1 MEQQGEYTIGA
12 TQQAVWEA
20 LNDPEVLGACIPGCV
35 SVEQISETEFN
46 AKVKAKIGPV
56 SATFDTSIQ
65 LTDIDAPHRYTIEGA
80 AKGGAAGFG
89 KGTAQVELSDIENCT
104 LLTYAVKASVG
115 GKLAQIGS
123 RLVDGAARKMADEF
137 FAAFSAKL
145 DPSFQQASK
154 SADDTSIASSSEQ
167 PTSAPPEYEKSGNGF
182 VWVIAFVVLAAA
194 VILAL

>member
-20 LNDPEVLGACIPGCV
+20 LNDPDILGACIPGCV
-35 SVEQISETEFN
+35 SIDRISETEFN

-56 SATFDTSIQ
+56 SATFDTSIN
-65 LTDIDAPHRYTIEGA
+65 LTNIDAPHRYTIEGA

-89 KGTAQVELSDIENCT
+89 KGSAQVELSDIENST

-145 DPSFQQASK
+145 DPSLTRAAESSDDPAS
-154 SADDTSIASSSEQ
+154 TSSSEHQ
-167 PTSAPPEYEKSGNGF
+167 TSAPPEYEKSGNGF